1 MSKHEHLVTLKDAVI
16 YTNHAEENIRLQIS
30 RGLLKKY
37 DKHGTLLKD
46 PLRKKG
52 FFKLSELM
60 SVYDIHEDP
69 EDVKKKFLIRKQK
82 SDSAK
87 NIITKEIHVLH
98 SSEMDKLNQI
108 ETDSIDTWIL
118 APKFDPSEKLEAV
131 TFKETNNSPIKIQV
145 KKYLQETHRILKPL
159 GNILIHSIPRY
170 LPYFGVILS
179 EMGLFFKY
187 WIVYAAKTPRQQE
200 IRKFT
205 PEVNGILYFVKSKRK
220 FRINRVR
227 EPYRN
232 CSFCSEPLKDYG
244 GKKHLRHVDGMVIS
258 DIWHLEY
265 DSGSNLPS
273 LILKRLIDLSCNT
286 ESSLLLAPF
295 DGEIPHELRE

>member
-1 MSKHEHLVTLKDAVI
+1 MSKHERLVTLKDAVI

-37 DKHGTLLKD
+37 DKHGTPLKD
-46 PLRKKG
+46 PLREKG

-60 SVYDIHEDP
+60 SVYDITEDP
-69 EDVKKKFLIRKQK
+69 DDAKKKFLIRKHK

-87 NIITKEIHVLH
+87 NIITKEIRVLRT
-98 SSEMDKLNQI
+98 SEMDKLDQI
-108 ETDSIDTWIL
+108 KKDSIDTWIL

-131 TFKETNNSPIKIQV
+131 TFEETNKSPIKNQV
-145 KKYLQETHRILKPL
+145 EKFLQETRRILKSH

-170 LPYFGVILS
+170 MPYFGVILS

-187 WIVYAAKTPRQQE
+187 WIAYAAKTPRQQK

-205 PEVNGILYFVKSKRK
+205 PEANGILYFVNSKRN

-258 DIWHLEY
+258 DVWHLEY
-265 DSGSNLPS
+265 DSGSILPS
-273 LILKRLIDLSCNT
+273 PILKRLIDLSCNT

-295 DGEIPHELRE
+295 DGEIPHELRK